1 MKHEITSWNT
11 FTWVS
16 QCHCVC
22 FSSRKNCVYR
32 EKISSD
38 RENLIALIFINNIC
52 NICYSKQRQKKS
64 KRSRRILMKPW
75 LKNRSDKK
83 TCASIFSELLF
94 TNKFQHY
101 LRMNPTSCYWSY
113 TDFYTLITFLPW
125 LLTTF
130 YITCTHN
137 YTVCID
143 YFDIIFTTL

>member
-52 NICYSKQRQKKS
+52 NICYSKQRQKKI
-64 KRSRRILMKPW
+64 KKFKTYLNETMAEKQERQ
-75 LKNRSDKK
+75 KN
-83 TCASIFSELLF
+83 IFSELLF

-113 TDFYTLITFLPW
+113 TDFYSLITFILW
-125 LLTTF
+125 SLNTF

-137 YTVCID
+137 YTVRID
-143 YFDIIFTTL
+143 YFDIY